1 MKRDGNDEYIER
13 IRFPFRFGGKNGM
26 TKCVYGMID
35 GEIVSRQRE
44 YLSLLKNFFEN
55 YVEVRMQFLMERV

>member
-13 IRFPFRFGGKNGM
+13 IRFPFRFGEKNGI
-26 TKCVYGMID
+26 TRCVYGMID

-44 YLSLLKNFFEN
+44 YLSFLKI
-55 YVEVRMQFLMERV
+55 FLEIM

>member
-1 MKRDGNDEYIER
+1 MRTFSMKRDGNDEYIER
-13 IRFPFRFGGKNGM
+13 IRFPFRFGEKNGI

-44 YLSLLKNFFEN
+44 YLSFLKI
-55 YVEVRMQFLMERV
+55 FLEIM